1 MFSLPHFLHLIKSFL
16 NCVKQISYKYKK
28 CQCVIVIFFAT
39 SGTEQDVNSDK
50 CETDQVTEVITTED
64 CKIISETKPCSL
76 DTNLNESSSKD
87 SLVVKSASDSA
98 IKDNALNVTDLQ
110 TTLGELQTEVFFSTT
125 SIFNSADERL
135 RNTSSPDRSPELED
149 IYRVVRCGMNELPS
163 PSSLRTFPLTEKL
176 HNETILQAKQFVED
190 YEEFHDSCS
199 EISEPERIVGGI
211 LTELSYRVGNIID
224 GASYNPVKFPT
235 IIENDGGDDDSLD
248 NQPTTSDS
256 QSAAETYNIADFPT
270 NIAHYPKQLYNKN
283 YNSPLVE
290 ITDQNIE
297 ILHQNDELSE
307 NNPELVPTLVYEQQP
322 PEKDQEI
329 DEDDVYKPV
338 AVSPC
343 GRFFKYDEEVGR
355 GSFKT
360 VYKGLD
366 TQTGV
371 AVAWC
376 ELQEKKLNKV
386 ERARFREEAEMLK
399 KLQHPNIVR
408 FYNYWEGEKGKKKNI
423 VLVTE
428 LMLSGTLK
436 T

>member
-1 MFSLPHFLHLIKSFL
+1 MLICIL
-16 NCVKQISYKYKK
+16 
-28 CQCVIVIFFAT
+28 
-39 SGTEQDVNSDK
+39 GTEKVGNSDK
-50 CETDQVTEVITTED
+50 CETDKVTETKKLTENKKD
-64 CKIISETKPCSL
+64 SDTKPSSL
-76 DTNLNESSSKD
+76 ETESSYIIN
-87 SLVVKSASDSA
+87 KSIS
-98 IKDNALNVTDLQ
+98 DNALKENLSISIEQKTISSN
-110 TTLGELQTEVFFSTT
+110 EEEFHSTT
-125 SIFNSADERL
+125 SLSNADNIKSTKNIDE
-135 RNTSSPDRSPELED
+135 T
-149 IYRVVRCGMNELPS
+149 YRVVRCGMNELPS
-163 PSSLRTFPLTEKL
+163 PVNLTHYPTLAQKEP
-176 HNETILQAKQFVED
+176 ILQAKQFVED
-190 YEEFHDSCS
+190 YEEYHDSCS
-199 EISEPERIVGGI
+199 EIPDSERIVGGI
-211 LTELSYRVGNIID
+211 LTELSSRVGNIID
-224 GASYNPVKFPT
+224 NHSYSKKFPT
-235 IIENDGGDDDSLD
+235 IIENDNVDDDSND
-248 NQPTTSDS
+248 TSS
-256 QSAAETYNIADFPT
+256 TSELNRPPSYNIFGLPS
-270 NIAHYPKQLYNKN
+270 NIAQYPKVLYNKN

-297 ILHQNDELSE
+297 ILHQNDEVCE
-307 NNPELVPTLVYEQQP
+307 NNPEMVRPLVIPEAQ
-322 PEKDQEI
+322 PEKDQDL
-329 DEDDVYKPV
+329 DEDDVYRPV

-408 FYNYWEGEKGKKKNI
+408 FYNYWEGERGKKKSI

>member
-1 MFSLPHFLHLIKSFL
+1 MSKVPSE
-16 NCVKQISYKYKK
+16 VEQGEEAMDRGRQPSSE
-28 CQCVIVIFFAT
+28 ADDGT
-39 SGTEQDVNSDK
+39 SDNI
-50 CETDQVTEVITTED
+50 ETDRVTDVIRRDPD
-64 CKIISETKPCSL
+64 CSKSSETNNKPCSL
-76 DTNLNESSSKD
+76 DASSSKD
-87 SLVVKSASDSA
+87 SLVKSASDSA
-98 IKDNALNVTDLQ
+98 IKDNNDDSPERR
-110 TTLGELQTEVFFSTT
+110 TLSELQNEVYFSTM
-125 SIFNSADERL
+125 SILKEERSG
-135 RNTSSPDRSPELED
+135 NSPDRSPEIED
-149 IYRVVRCGMNELPS
+149 YRVIRCGMNEPPS
-163 PSSLRTFPLTEKL
+163 PVSLHAYPIKSDRLENEPSS
-176 HNETILQAKQFVED
+176 QAQQFVEEF
-190 YEEFHDSCS
+190 EEYHDSCS
-199 EISEPERIVGGI
+199 EIPEPERIVCGI
-211 LTELSYRVGNIID
+211 ITEISSRVGSIID
-224 GASYNPVKFPT
+224 GNIYTQMKCPT
-235 IIENDGGDDDSLD
+235 IHENEPGEEDSVDTHTIASEDGPRQCNVFGIPS
-248 NQPTTSDS
+248 
-256 QSAAETYNIADFPT
+256 YM
-270 NIAHYPKQLYNKN
+270 AHYSKHKYNN
-283 YNSPLVE
+283 TFNSPLVE
-290 ITDQNIE
+290 ITDQNFD
-297 ILHQNDELSE
+297 ILHQNDELCE
-307 NNPELVPTLVYEQQP
+307 NNPEMVQSLVPLEQPQ

-329 DEDDVYKPV
+329 DDDDVYKPI

-343 GRFFKYDEEVGR
+343 GRFLKYDEEVGR